1 MLLRTS
7 SINKYVL
14 YQVLYFCGCEMNVEK
29 EPDEMRGQSPQHG
42 DEFTV
47 NDWNFSLHVVSG

>member
-47 NDWNFSLHVVSG
+47 ND